1 MSSTSTVNGVV
12 YHLISQL
19 SETAEQQSDTTD
31 NKEEGE
37 EPVSPAQVPSRSL
50 EDLESTVDQQSEQ
63 DASTRLAEFRQRKRT
78 TITPRQKAILEE
90 FYVDGMTSSGMQFTQ
105 LHQAA
110 SQKTGLS
117 VRSVQVL
124 SLTGVLFAKI
134 CSSRTIYICGTNF
147 SYHIMIH
154 EFIFTLVHSS
164 TI

>member
-134 CSSRTIYICGTNF
+134 CSSRTILY
-147 SYHIMIH
+147 
-154 EFIFTLVHSS
+154 L
-164 TI
+164 